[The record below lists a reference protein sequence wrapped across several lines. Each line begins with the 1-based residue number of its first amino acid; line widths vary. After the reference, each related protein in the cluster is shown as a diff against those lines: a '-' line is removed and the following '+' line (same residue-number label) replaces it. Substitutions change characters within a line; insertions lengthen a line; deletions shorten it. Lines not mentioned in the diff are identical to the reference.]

1 MHVEH
6 PLTTQRANAL
16 ADHLETQT
24 QALRTLTDAMALV
37 CEQLL
42 SPHPRQGRRPVQTD
56 PVSGGERVE
65 Q

>member
-16 ADHLETQT
+16 ADHLEPQT
-24 QALRTLTDAMALV
+24 QALRALNDAMALV

-42 SPHPRQGRRPVQTD
+42 APCQGRRPLQTD
-56 PVSGGERVE
+56 PVSESERAE